1 MPDRAA
7 IGLSEIFASA
17 VNLTMFQMNHNVHKM
32 TVDDMGGDPD
42 IGVED
47 RDGDLLRIELAL
59 PGMCKICGMYTNCI
73 R

>member
-1 MPDRAA
+1 
-7 IGLSEIFASA
+7 
-17 VNLTMFQMNHNVHKM
+17 MFQMNHNVHKM